1 MGQESRGSSDR
12 RNRLCFDWPARPI
25 YSPPNRDVRFIYL
38 STPSGYLPK
47 TEQTIPLFY
56 QKLNPAKQDIYDFEL
71 VRNPQNE
78 INHLFLVQAD
88 AQVTSE
94 DDVKAYAKYLQDM
107 KEYIRP
113 YMGKKKYS
121 A

>member
-1 MGQESRGSSDR
+1 MSDTFGFVYGVEGAVDGDTLGDR
-12 RNRLCFDWPARPI
+12 QMWVLLHDLRSCPD
-25 YSPPNRDVRFIYL
+25 S
-38 STPSGYLPK
+38 
-47 TEQTIPLFY
+47 
-56 QKLNPAKQDIYDFEL
+56 EL

-113 YMGKKKYS
+113 YMGKKEVFGIDCGDIVGDTPSLYPS
-121 A
+121 YIPVFIR